1 MAPLCWTQAHRDRGT
16 LVNALQWLARLLP
29 SPTPQPEDHVP
40 IWSVKA
46 TDARTFFLIV
56 GALWLVALAR
66 IGYNMSS
73 QWVVESARWWSVG
86 DFALAVLSQF
96 GDVGAGVAMVAML
109 LTRPVNVMGEIAMSV
124 YQAMVNRYVLPV
136 IEKHKAEGRAEGRVE
151 GRVEGRAKG
160 RAEEREAWQAWNRR
174 RMDAEKQ
181 GRKFDETPPGT

>member
-1 MAPLCWTQAHRDRGT
+1 MAPLCWMQAHRDRGIF
-16 LVNALQWLARLLP
+16 VRALHWLGRLLP
-29 SPTPQPEDHVP
+29 SPTPRPGDQVP

-73 QWVVESARWWSVG
+73 QWAVELAQWWSVG
-86 DFALAVLSQF
+86 DFALAVLGQF
-96 GDVGAGVAMVAML
+96 SDVGAGVAMVAML

-136 IEKHKAEGRAEGRVE
+136 IEKHKAEGRA
-151 GRVEGRAKG
+151 KG

>member
-1 MAPLCWTQAHRDRGT
+1 M
-16 LVNALQWLARLLP
+16 NALHWLGRLLP
-29 SPTPQPEDHVP
+29 SPTPRPGDQVP

-56 GALWLVALAR
+56 GALWVVALAR

-73 QWVVESARWWSVG
+73 QWAVESAQWWSVG
-86 DFALAVLSQF
+86 DFALAVLGQF
-96 GDVGAGVAMVAML
+96 SDVGAGVAMVAML
-109 LTRPVNVMGEIAMSV
+109 LTRPVNVMGEITMSV

-160 RAEEREAWQAWNRR
+160 RAEEREEWQAWNRR
-174 RMDAEKQ
+174 RIDAEKQ
-181 GRKFDETPPGT
+181 GRKFDESPPGVKAARKSTS